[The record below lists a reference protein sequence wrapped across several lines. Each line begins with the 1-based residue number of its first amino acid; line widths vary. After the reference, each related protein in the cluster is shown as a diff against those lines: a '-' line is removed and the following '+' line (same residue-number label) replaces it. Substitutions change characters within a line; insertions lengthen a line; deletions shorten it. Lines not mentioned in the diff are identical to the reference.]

1 MSKTK
6 KMVFMS
12 ILVSQSLVMYIIETY
27 ISNPFV
33 FMAPGAKLGLSNII
47 TLISLFFL
55 GFKDTFVILTARI
68 MISSIFGG
76 GFSAF
81 LYSIAGGILS
91 LVFMGIFAKFS
102 KKESSLIGISVV
114 GAMFHNIGQLI
125 MSSII
130 IHNIGMFIYLPILL
144 LTSIPTGLFI
154 GFVCRYLV
162 KNKSIYKAMNINNRN
177 YTVTKLKKLDYIIVI
192 STLVLS
198 VSAFYFTN
206 IDSDDTAYK
215 RVQVVVDDKVYEDVV
230 ITDKNYEKT
239 IKIETEEGINYIYI
253 HDGGVEMIEADCYDK
268 VCVKTGFID
277 RKGQM
282 IACLPHKMYVKILGE
297 DSQIDNIS
305 Y

>member
-1 MSKTK
+1 MNKTK

-12 ILVSQSLVMYIIETY
+12 ILVAQSLAMYIIETY
-27 ISNPFV
+27 MSNPLV
-33 FMAPGAKLGLSNII
+33 FIAPGAKLGLSNII
-47 TLISLFFL
+47 TLISLIFL

-68 MISSIFGG
+68 IISSIFGG

-91 LVFMGIFAKFS
+91 LLSMDILAKFN
-102 KKESSLIGISVV
+102 KKESSLIGISVI

-125 MSSII
+125 MASII
-130 IHNIGMFIYLPILL
+130 IHNIGIFIYLPILL

-162 KNKSIYKAMNINNRN
+162 KNKNIYKSMNIKNRE
-177 YTVTKLKKLDYIIVI
+177 YTITKPKKLDYLI
-192 STLVLS
+192 LVSVLILS
-198 VSAFYFTN
+198 VSTFYFTN
-206 IDSDDTAYK
+206 MDSGDTGYK
-215 RVQVVVDDKVYEDVV
+215 RVQVVVDNKVYEDVV
-230 ITDKNYEKT
+230 ITDDDYKKT
-239 IKIETEEGINYIYI
+239 IKIETEEGYNYIHI
-253 HDGGVEMIEADCYDK
+253 HDGGVEITEADCYDE

-277 RKGQM
+277 RKGQI

-297 DSQIDNIS
+297 DSQVDNVS

>member
-1 MSKTK
+1 MNKTK

-12 ILVSQSLVMYIIETY
+12 ILVSQSLVMYIIESY
-27 ISNPFV
+27 ITNPLV
-33 FMAPGAKLGLSNII
+33 FIAPGAKLGLSNII
-47 TLISLFFL
+47 TLISLVFL

-91 LVFMGIFAKFS
+91 LLSMAILTKVS
-102 KKESSLIGISVV
+102 KKESSLIGTSVV

-125 MSSII
+125 MASII
-130 IHNIGMFIYLPILL
+130 IHNIGIFIYLPILL

-162 KNKSIYKAMNINNRN
+162 KNKNIYKSMNINNRD
-177 YTVTKLKKLDYIIVI
+177 YTVTKIKKLDYVIVI
-192 STLVLS
+192 STLLLS
-198 VSAFYFTN
+198 ISTLYFTN
-206 IDSDDTAYK
+206 LDHGDTGYK
-215 RVQVVVDDKVYEDVV
+215 RVQVVVDNKVYEDIVV
-230 ITDKNYEKT
+230 KDDNYKKT
-239 IKIETEEGINYIYI
+239 IKIETEEGYNYIYI
-253 HDGGVEMIEADCYDK
+253 HDGGVEITQADCYDE

-277 RKGQM
+277 RKGQI
-282 IACLPHKMYVKILGE
+282 IACLPHKVHVKIFGE
-297 DSQIDNIS
+297 DSQVDNVS